1 MNLYELIQ
9 RIPDFIAMHHDYKA
23 EVPPRF
29 LGTFHLGLLY
39 DMSIW
44 QSNHHSPVFPCQWM
58 PSASSNQPRDL
69 LIVVS
74 DSTQVLL
81 ILEPDHKL
89 KNVSRLIGWFT
100 LPALERIQRNLDNPD
115 SISLVWRNNND
126 EEEEKTTHQQFRL
139 IMQNA
144 NDCVNMIVKALKKQ
158 GATVNKNY
166 QKKQKSERDITND
179 HQLNQIYMLLEKV

>member
-1 MNLYELIQ
+1 
-9 RIPDFIAMHHDYKA
+9 MHHDYQP

-44 QSNHHSPVFPCQWM
+44 QSNHHSPVFPCQWL
-58 PSASSNQPRDL
+58 PSASSTQPRDL

-115 SISLVWRNNND
+115 SISLVWRNEG
-126 EEEEKTTHQQFRL
+126 EEEEKNNTQ
-139 IMQNA
+139 
-144 NDCVNMIVKALKKQ
+144 
-158 GATVNKNY
+158 
-166 QKKQKSERDITND
+166 
-179 HQLNQIYMLLEKV
+179 

>member
-1 MNLYELIQ
+1 
-9 RIPDFIAMHHDYKA
+9 
-23 EVPPRF
+23 
-29 LGTFHLGLLY
+29 
-39 DMSIW
+39 
-44 QSNHHSPVFPCQWM
+44 M
-58 PSASSNQPRDL
+58 PSATSTSPRDL

-81 ILEPDHKL
+81 VLEPDHKL

-115 SISLVWRNNND
+115 SISLVWRNSN
-126 EEEEKTTHQQFRL
+126 EEEGVQQQQFRL

-166 QKKQKSERDITND
+166 QKKQKSERDITNE
-179 HQLNQIYMLLEKV
+179 HQLN